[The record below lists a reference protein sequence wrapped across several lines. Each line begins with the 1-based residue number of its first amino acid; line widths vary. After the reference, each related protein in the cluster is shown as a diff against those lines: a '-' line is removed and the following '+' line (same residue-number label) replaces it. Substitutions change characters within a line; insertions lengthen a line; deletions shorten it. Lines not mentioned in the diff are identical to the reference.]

1 MYQCILRI
9 RICGVDAELENTMR
23 SVPPRERFEHVF
35 ISGGPGPDCR
45 DLEQDDVIFL
55 QAGRISCLPAIRGAA
70 KAGARIILL
79 APDPAEAAGLPDG
92 IWDHI
97 DDLWAGPC
105 GAAALAARFERLL
118 DGLKLQR
125 DFRLTQYYLDAVI
138 NATPSLI
145 WFKDAVGAHLKVNDS
160 FCRTVGKSKEDIEGR
175 GHYYIWDLKKE
186 EYEKGEYVCLETDT
200 VVMEEGKTRVF
211 DEFVKSKQGMRQFKT
226 WKSPLFDDDG
236 RIMGTVGVAH
246 DVTNLATMSA
256 ELELL
261 LGSLPFAVMITDA
274 EDHVVNIN
282 EKFKEF
288 FAVADSEVLGGDCR
302 AWRESALSGGHLV
315 REEERAELRWK
326 LNGREIVLDVQEQDI
341 LDIFS
346 NRIGAIVIF
355 RDVTLEREF
364 ERRLSR
370 HANTDALTGLYNRRY
385 FYEHVQP
392 GGTDGAESLLY
403 VDLDHFK
410 SVNDRWGHQAGDQA
424 LVTVAELLRASCPQA
439 VVARLGGDEFALYW
453 GDRPLDFLICK
464 ARLLVERMREAF
476 RSSEALRLIAPSIGI
491 VRCDQA
497 GLTLDELIRRADVAM
512 YTAKRGRLGYCVY
525 EPELEK
531 RPDEALRS
539 GATEDEGAHADS

>member
-1 MYQCILRI
+1 MYQCTLRI
-9 RICGVDAELENTMR
+9 RICGADAELENILR

-35 ISGGPGPDCR
+35 VSGGPGPDCR
-45 DLEQDDVIFL
+45 DLERDDVIFL
-55 QAGRISCLPAIRGAA
+55 KAGRISCLPEIRGAA

-105 GAAALAARFERLL
+105 GAAALAARFGRLL

-125 DFRLTQYYLDAVI
+125 DSRLTHYYLDAVI

-274 EDHVVNIN
+274 EDHIVNIN

-302 AWRESALSGGHLV
+302 AWRENAMSGGQLV
-315 REEERAELRWK
+315 RGRARGTALETRLSPPRRDCPGCPGTGYSDVFPTES
-326 LNGREIVLDVQEQDI
+326 GRHRL
-341 LDIFS
+341 
-346 NRIGAIVIF
+346 
-355 RDVTLEREF
+355 RDVTLERGV
-364 ERRLSR
+364 RAAWLSR
-370 HANTDALTGLYNRRY
+370 HANTDVLTGLRANWRY
-385 FYEHVQP
+385 FYDTQFDTER
-392 GGTDGAESLLY
+392 GW
-403 VDLDHFK
+403 K
-410 SVNDRWGHQAGDQA
+410 S
-424 LVTVAELLRASCPQA
+424 
-439 VVARLGGDEFALYW
+439 
-453 GDRPLDFLICK
+453 
-464 ARLLVERMREAF
+464 
-476 RSSEALRLIAPSIGI
+476 
-491 VRCDQA
+491 
-497 GLTLDELIRRADVAM
+497 
-512 YTAKRGRLGYCVY
+512 
-525 EPELEK
+525 
-531 RPDEALRS
+531 S
-539 GATEDEGAHADS
+539 GFM